1 MEDRFVVV
9 AGRDVPMCPG
19 DSRERMERVARHVE
33 QVLSETDVR
42 AQAHGREP
50 DEIGRL
56 METMLR
62 LGDETFLAQDEN
74 TRLRRDLTGVRA
86 YVFELERKNDE
97 LNREIS
103 VLRMKLEKLE
113 ESAKEQANADE

>member
-1 MEDRFVVV
+1 MADRYVVV
-9 AGRDVPMCPG
+9 AGRDVPLCPG
-19 DSRERMERVARHVE
+19 DSRQRMERVARHVE
-33 QVLSETDVR
+33 QVLAETGVR
-42 AQAHGREP
+42 ASAQGREP
-50 DEIGRL
+50 DETGRL

-86 YVFELERKNDE
+86 HVFELESTNDR
-97 LNREIS
+97 LNREMS

-113 ESAKEQANADE
+113 EAAKARTNADE

>member
-1 MEDRFVVV
+1 MADRYVMV
-9 AGRDVPMCPG
+9 AGRDVPLCPG

-33 QVLSETDVR
+33 QALSETDVR

-86 YVFELERKNDE
+86 HVFELERKNDE
-97 LNREIS
+97 FNREIS
-103 VLRMKLEKLE
+103 VLRMKLERLE

>member
-1 MEDRFVVV
+1 MLW
-9 AGRDVPMCPG
+9 
-19 DSRERMERVARHVE
+19 SRGATCRCARATAA
-33 QVLSETDVR
+33 S
-42 AQAHGREP
+42 AWSAW
-50 DEIGRL
+50 
-56 METMLR
+56 
-62 LGDETFLAQDEN
+62 DEN

-86 YVFELERKNDE
+86 HVFELERKNDE

>member
-1 MEDRFVVV
+1 MADRYVVV
-9 AGRDVPMCPG
+9 AGRDVPLCPG
-19 DSRERMERVARHVE
+19 DSRKRMERVARHVE
-33 QVLSETDVR
+33 QALSETDVR
-42 AQAHGREP
+42 AQAYGREP

-56 METMLR
+56 METTLR

-86 YVFELERKNDE
+86 HVFELERKNDE

>member
-1 MEDRFVVV
+1 MADRYVVV
-9 AGRDVPMCPG
+9 AGRDVPLRPG

-33 QVLSETDVR
+33 QALSETDVR
-42 AQAHGREP
+42 AQAHDREP
-50 DEIGRL
+50 DEAGRL

-86 YVFELERKNDE
+86 HVFELERKNDE